1 MKMITTM
8 RPAFSMIT
16 AIFVIVIMA
25 TVGTLVTSTSSKIV
39 KTTTAQYQH
48 EQAILYAKSYT
59 EFAVMAITANDRNSS
74 CTQDI
79 DGNIGTDNSTGDGYR
94 VRVRIAYIVD
104 GTQINTSGCDATRV
118 LSTSVTTKET
128 PLTVIIDAYV
138 DYKDP
143 DNTTQWRTVH
153 RRTVQKI

>member
-1 MKMITTM
+1 MKTTTTM

-25 TVGTLVTSTSSKIV
+25 TIGAMVVSTSGKIV
-39 KTTTAQYQH
+39 KTTTAQYQR

-59 EFAVMAITANDRNSS
+59 EFAVMAITANDRSVS
-74 CTQDI
+74 CTQTI
-79 DGNIGTDNSTGDGYR
+79 KGNIGASNITGDGYR
-94 VRVRIAYIVD
+94 VRVHISYIVD
-104 GTQINTSGCDATRV
+104 GTQVNTSNCYNIRK
-118 LSTSVTTKET
+118 LSTTVQTAST

-143 DNTTQWRTVH
+143 DNTAQWRTIH

>member
-1 MKMITTM
+1 MKTVHT
-8 RPAFSMIT
+8 REAFAMIT

-25 TVGTLVTSTSSKIV
+25 TVGALVMGTSGKIV

-59 EFAVMAITANDRNSS
+59 EYAVMAVTAHSRAANCIKTIN
-74 CTQDI
+74 
-79 DGNIGTDNSTGDGYR
+79 GKIGDDPVNGAGYR
-94 VRVRIAYIVD
+94 VRTQIAYI
-104 GTQINTSGCDATRV
+104 GRPAEIGNCAATRR
-118 LSTSVTTKET
+118 LSSTFIFNGNT
-128 PLTVIIDAYV
+128 PLTLIIDAYV

-143 DNTTQWRTVH
+143 DNTAQWRTVH

>member
-1 MKMITTM
+1 MKQTIM

-25 TVGTLVTSTSSKIV
+25 GIGALVTSTSGKIV

-79 DGNIGTDNSTGDGYR
+79 DGNIGTDNTTGDGYR
-94 VRVRIAYIVD
+94 IRVRIAYIVD
-104 GTQINTSGCDATRV
+104 GAQIDTSGCDATRV
-118 LSTSVTTKET
+118 LSTTVTTPQT

-143 DNTTQWRTVH
+143 DNTNLWRTVH